1 MQNSNNSH
9 TKRSFGWYLDKIL
22 NLFLMLCGVVLI
34 WIFLQVL
41 CIATFKIPSDS
52 MEPTLLVGDKI
63 LVNIG
68 VMGGLLFNVW
78 DALEGKDIHIYL
90 YLKHISEP
98 TTHLRI

>member
-78 DALEGKDIHIYL
+78 DALEEKDIHIYRL
-90 YLKHISEP
+90 PGIWKFKKGMM
-98 TTHLRI
+98 